1 MKMEPKKTYMILH
14 ILTLAVIRTTGLSHY
29 VEKLDELP
37 FSTAQYFHFFF
48 KPHTRWIQDQTARNT
63 KTIDNSFSLY
73 TGYKN
78 NSKLF
83 KSRLGLSFYYL
94 FFI

>member
-37 FSTAQYFHFFF
+37 FSTTKMLSFFLVL
-48 KPHTRWIQDQTARNT
+48 KPHTRWIWDRTA
-63 KTIDNSFSLY
+63 KIL
-73 TGYKN
+73 
-78 NSKLF
+78 
-83 KSRLGLSFYYL
+83 KS
-94 FFI
+94 